1 MSETGAPHA
10 RMYQLTR
17 RHPPI
22 GSHSG
27 DGHGALRLEC
37 LIHGKGLAGMTH
49 QEARARRHMI
59 HIGDVVCCWG
69 YLDQSRG
76 HYILE
81 PRGFRVLE
89 VWRTAHEPRVVR
101 VVI

>member
-1 MSETGAPHA
+1 
-10 RMYQLTR
+10 MYQLTR

-22 GSHSG
+22 GPHSG
-27 DGHGALRLEC
+27 HGHGALRLEC